1 MTHNVSPLT
10 TDGDRRSR
18 MTDRLRL
25 QIDLRDPGLMD
36 QLKEQAA
43 QSDQSVTTLVNDA
56 LDRFLAQPSV
66 FSNHPAENLG
76 LMFEYFE
83 SLPMDQIHQLAQTSH
98 RQPDQMLIHLLMKG
112 LKAYTA
118 VDDNHRD

>member
-10 TDGDRRSR
+10 TDGDRRSG

-25 QIDLRDPGLMD
+25 QVDLRDPGVMN

-43 QSDQSVTTLVNDA
+43 QSAQSVTTLVNDA
-56 LDRFLAQPSV
+56 LDQFLAQPSV
-66 FSNHPAENLG
+66 FSNHPTENLG

-83 SLPMDQIHQLAQTSH
+83 ALPMDQIHQLAQTSH
-98 RQPDQMLIHLLMKG
+98 RPPDQMLIHLLMKG